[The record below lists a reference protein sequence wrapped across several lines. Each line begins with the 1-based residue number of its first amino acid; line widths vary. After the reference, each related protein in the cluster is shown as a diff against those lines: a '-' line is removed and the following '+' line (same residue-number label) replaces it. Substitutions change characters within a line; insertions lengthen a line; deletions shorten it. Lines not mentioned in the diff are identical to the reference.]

1 MHMKNMAQKIKFY
14 EDEFEDDEDSS
25 WDDSDDF

>member
-1 MHMKNMAQKIKFY
+1 MAEAIKFND
-14 EDEFEDDEDSS
+14 EDLEDDEDSS